1 MRTTTMTFLIRTF
14 WLLLLSLL
22 LGAVVHASITDIRNE
37 FPTQERVLEL
47 AYLSRH
53 VYSINSTETV
63 PVPGDNITLNET
75 NYTVISWIDRDSTE
89 VLMTSTTSNNDVIV
103 TFRGTEEITDW
114 VVNLQFNQVP
124 LFPNAANLS
133 TNLYHMLL
141 PPTGDNDNVVPIQ
154 AHQGFHQVYALYQD
168 ILKLIRPHV
177 KGRRV
182 YVTGHS
188 LGGANAHLFSTLL
201 ALSQPG
207 TTEVQCI
214 TYGQP
219 RVGNLGMKMLVEQ
232 IYNLNMWR
240 LVNQDDVVPR
250 IPLPSQ
256 GFLHAG
262 HYYYRNSPQNNNRT
276 GAYYRQIGDA
286 TQNYEGI
293 PDLTY
298 AQLGNSDPN
307 NFVRDHSME
316 LYIDWISTTT
326 LPQQFSQTNGSS

>member
-1 MRTTTMTFLIRTF
+1 MF
-14 WLLLLSLL
+14 WLFVLSLM
-22 LGAVVHASITDIRNE
+22 LGAVVSASIADIRNE

-63 PVPGDNITLNET
+63 PLSGDTITLNET
-75 NYTVISWIDRDSTE
+75 NYTVITWIDRGSTE
-89 VLMTSTTSNNDVIV
+89 VLMTSTTSNHDVIV
-103 TFRGTEEITDW
+103 TFRGTEEISDW
-114 VVNLQFNQVP
+114 ITNLQFNQVP
-124 LFPNAANLS
+124 LFPNAANIS

-141 PPTGDNDNVVPIQ
+141 PPTSDNNNNEVPIQ
-154 AHQGFHQVYALYQD
+154 AHQGFHQVYELYQD
-168 ILKLIRPHV
+168 ILQSIRPHV

-188 LGGANAHLFSTLL
+188 LGGANAHLFSMLF

-207 TTEVQCI
+207 TVEVQCI

-232 IYNLNMWR
+232 IRNLNLWR

-256 GFLHAG
+256 GFTHAG
-262 HYYYRNSPQNNNRT
+262 HNYYRNSPQNNNST

-286 TQNYEGI
+286 AQNYEGI

-307 NFVRDHSME
+307 NFVRDHSMD
-316 LYIDWISTTT
+316 LYVDWISTTT
-326 LPQQFSQTNGSS
+326 LPQQFTQITDSS